1 MTDRAKPKA
10 SKPKASKPKAK
21 SAHARGVRPR
31 KTAKWSKKVME
42 RSDAMDLRPGVF
54 KLKSA
59 RAIAGS
65 LKKSS
70 ESSHRRKAS
79 PFRSAM
85 SMLNFEINRAGR
97 NLSPQ
102 RVRVLNQA
110 KVELRKV
117 FGRPPTNRTAH

>member
-1 MTDRAKPKA
+1 MTDRA
-10 SKPKASKPKAK
+10 KPKASKPKAK
-21 SAHARGVRPR
+21 SAHARSVRPR
-31 KTAKWSKKVME
+31 KTSKWSKKVME